1 MKNERISM
9 IILITFVLR
18 VWNSNFIN
26 FFTQNKEKQTLFS
39 FYFLRPCTKWV
50 EIGFV
55 VSTSLINKLYWD
67 VDTII
72 KMVMLGLRHV
82 FEHINTTSQLNCHP
96 FLRHVFEH
104 INTTSQL
111 NCHPFLNRN
120 FYSCLCWAQKL
131 DYLAPNSI
139 VELASFYM
147 FLSKLINKI
156 TLFIYLFLFCI

>member
-18 VWNSNFIN
+18 VWNSKFIN

-39 FYFLRPCTKWV
+39 SYFLRPCTKWV

-67 VDTII
+67 VDTFI

-82 FEHINTTSQLNCHP
+82 FEHIS
-96 FLRHVFEH
+96 
-104 INTTSQL
+104 TTSQL
-111 NCHPFLNRN
+111 NCHPFLNQN

-131 DYLAPNSI
+131 DHLAPNSI

-147 FLSKLINKI
+147 FLSKLITKI
-156 TLFIYLFLFCI
+156 TSF

>member
-18 VWNSNFIN
+18 VWNSKFLN

-39 FYFLRPCTKWV
+39 SYFLRPCTKWV

-82 FEHINTTSQLNCHP
+82 FEHINMTSQP
-96 FLRHVFEH
+96 
-104 INTTSQL
+104 

-120 FYSCLCWAQKL
+120 FYSCLCWAQNL

-147 FLSKLINKI
+147 FLSKLITKI
-156 TLFIYLFLFCI
+156 IIFIYLFISFYFFIFVFYIDFLTNS

>member
-18 VWNSNFIN
+18 VWNSKFIN

-96 FLRHVFEH
+96 FL
-104 INTTSQL
+104 
-111 NCHPFLNRN
+111 NRN

-131 DYLAPNSI
+131 DYLASNSM

-147 FLSKLINKI
+147 FLSKLITKI
-156 TLFIYLFLFCI
+156 TSFFYYYLFLFCI

>member
-1 MKNERISM
+1 MKEFQW
-9 IILITFVLR
+9 LYWLLLYWEFETL
-18 VWNSNFIN
+18 NFIN

-39 FYFLRPCTKWV
+39 FYFLRSCTKWV

-67 VDTII
+67 ADTII
-72 KMVMLGLRHV
+72 KMVMLG
-82 FEHINTTSQLNCHP
+82 
-96 FLRHVFEH
+96 LRHVFEH

-120 FYSCLCWAQKL
+120 FYSCLCWAQNL

-147 FLSKLINKI
+147 FLSKLITKI
-156 TLFIYLFLFCI
+156 TFFLISFYLFIYVLYIDFITNS